1 MTHRIAK
8 RAHCSPLTT
17 TDLPLAQQP
26 VTSCIDVTLLRA
38 IC

>member
-26 VTSCIDVTLLRA
+26 VTFCIDVTLLGA